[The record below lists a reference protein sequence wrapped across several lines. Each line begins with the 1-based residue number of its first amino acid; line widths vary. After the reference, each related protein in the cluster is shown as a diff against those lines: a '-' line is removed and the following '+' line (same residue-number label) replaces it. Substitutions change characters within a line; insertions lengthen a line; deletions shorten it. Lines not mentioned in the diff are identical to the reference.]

1 MRREWYRHRVS
12 TNLRLSEEL
21 AGALRAEAARRG
33 RSQQEIV
40 REALAKELGLAPNLT
55 AMQRAVRA
63 GIVGPPDPFRDLEPT
78 LTLPTGL
85 STLDL
90 LEREDR

>member
-1 MRREWYRHRVS
+1 MS
-12 TNLRLSEEL
+12 TNLRLSDEL
-21 AGALRAEAARRG
+21 AGALRQEAARRG

-40 REALAKELGLAPNLT
+40 REALAKELGLASDLT

-63 GIVGPPDPFRDLEPT
+63 GAVEQPDPFRDVQPT
-78 LTLPTGL
+78 LALPKGK